1 MPRHAADLVRAHGIQ
16 IDIFAQTVQKFA
28 ERLHAV
34 AVKDRSGVDLFDRTR
49 NLVDIVDRARF
60 VIDVNDRNQRSF
72 AVDFFQK
79 IVYVHAA
86 VPVEARAAHFDPP
99 PRKFRRGG
107 KYGGMLAL
115 GYDDVAAPSRG
126 KKRLIIRAP
135 NRRR

>member
-1 MPRHAADLVRAHGIQ
+1 M
-16 IDIFAQTVQKFA
+16 
-28 ERLHAV
+28 
-34 AVKDRSGVDLFDRTR
+34 KDRSGVDLFDRTR

-126 KKRLIIRAP
+126 KKRLIIRLRTAGGKDEFVRFAP
-135 NRRR
+135 RYVRKQRRARLVHLFMNFKPFADH